1 MSCGEYLRML
11 TTEQQ
16 EQFTQLWTQAQSTVA
31 CFVHTSIRDRGQAE
45 DLLQEIAMTL
55 LRKFSDYDP
64 SKAFLPWA
72 MGVAKF
78 AILGSRRDCARSRLV
93 FDEALLERISNTFLE
108 IAPAQREE
116 AAFPDVCLTKPAPDA
131 RRMARWVS
139 LSERP
144 IPGWLL
150 GADLLLPVHTHRE
163 RAALLVT
170 VKGAPSTSLFVFQ
183 RRNQPPPQWLVEG
196 FVPTGE
202 MIGKVSIEKDRGN
215 KPVSFDIWRRDM
227 PDGGEGVLGP
237 AARPESIDP
246 GTILYG
252 IAALPIEAAPR
263 LKR

>member
-1 MSCGEYLRML
+1 ML

-31 CFVHTSIRDRGQAE
+31 CFVQTSIRDRGQAE

-116 AAFPDVCLTKPAPDA
+116 AAFLDVCLTKLAPKSRQMVRLRYYDSLDLREIA
-131 RRMARWVS
+131 RT
-139 LSERP
+139 LGKSEVAIRV
-144 IPGWLL
+144 GLL
-150 GADLLLPVHTHRE
+150 RIREQLRKCIENQILLE
-163 RAALLVT
+163 RSH
-170 VKGAPSTSLFVFQ
+170 P
-183 RRNQPPPQWLVEG
+183 
-196 FVPTGE
+196 
-202 MIGKVSIEKDRGN
+202 
-215 KPVSFDIWRRDM
+215 
-227 PDGGEGVLGP
+227 
-237 AARPESIDP
+237 
-246 GTILYG
+246 
-252 IAALPIEAAPR
+252 
-263 LKR
+263 